1 MIAIAREV
9 LHNSPRAG
17 KPGISFLPSPW
28 TWNLLRLGSR
38 QPHQH
43 MGPWSEKSEG
53 WLRMLWHS
61 SAKRESQR
69 YLVTEVFKALSAERQ
84 RQQWKYI
91 WLLLTEIL
99 SKRANLYS
107 FFQNCIWDLLPITG
121 GRVDI
126 LLSGPNNLFS
136 PWQGTHSPKAPPGHE
151 LKREPHH
158 SHPTFNTPQARAS
171 VCTKL
176 AGRMNGNLRHNT
188 QGQHLSWTLDLYL
201 EPLPTPHRGYPIV
214 TG

>member
-1 MIAIAREV
+1 MIAIAGEV
-9 LHNSPRAG
+9 LHNSQRG
-17 KPGISFLPSPW
+17 GEPGISFLPSPW
-28 TWNLLRLGSR
+28 TWSLLRLGSR

-53 WLRMLWHS
+53 WLQMPWHS
-61 SAKRESQR
+61 SAKRERQR

-84 RQQWKYI
+84 RQQLKYI
-91 WLLLTEIL
+91 WLLFTEIL

-107 FFQNCIWDLLPITG
+107 FFQYCIWDLLPITG

-136 PWQGTHSPKAPPGHE
+136 PWRGIHSPKAPPGHE
-151 LKREPHH
+151 LREN
-158 SHPTFNTPQARAS
+158 PTTLTPPLNTPQARAS

-176 AGRMNGNLRHNT
+176 AERMNRNLRHNT
-188 QGQHLSWTLDLYL
+188 QCQHLSWTLDLFL
-201 EPLPTPHRGYPIV
+201 EPLPTPHRGHPIV
-214 TG
+214 TK

>member
-9 LHNSPRAG
+9 LHNSQRAG

-69 YLVTEVFKALSAERQ
+69 YLVTEVFKALSAKRQ

-136 PWQGTHSPKAPPGHE
+136 PWQDSFPKSSTRTWTQERTPP
-151 LKREPHH
+151 L
-158 SHPTFNTPQARAS
+158 
-171 VCTKL
+171 
-176 AGRMNGNLRHNT
+176 
-188 QGQHLSWTLDLYL
+188 
-201 EPLPTPHRGYPIV
+201 TPHLQHTASQSLCLYK
-214 TG
+214 TGWKDEWKP